1 MKLTLVR
8 RFRRSRGLT
17 LTAAVT
23 LLATVALTASSTPQ
37 PIEEVSLATSTPTG
51 PMELPDE
58 WMTAQRMS
66 DGSTELS
73 TAKYARARGEADQI
87 TGHTRKAYRHLAER
101 KWNFFGPSNIG
112 GRVVDIA
119 VDPQV
124 PDQVFIAAASGG
136 VWRSS
141 DAGATFQTAWPD
153 GWTQSMGAVAMTS
166 GGVLLAGTGEAQ
178 PGGGSITFGGDG
190 IYRSTDRG
198 ETWRHVGL
206 KDSHAIAR
214 FAIDP
219 GNENRIFAAAA
230 GNLFVPGGERGVYLS
245 EDGGQTW
252 RRALAPPNPTT
263 GATEV
268 VIDPSNPRRVYAAM
282 WDHLREPHQRTYG
295 GPGSSLWRSDD
306 GGRNW
311 QRMTNGLPTDADQ
324 GRWGLALAPDDP
336 QRLYAYVGTA
346 LGPFRAFFRSDDG
359 GDSWTQT
366 PVTAGQASQST
377 FSWWF
382 GKLFVDPT
390 DADHVFL
397 TGVNLMRSTNGAQSF
412 SSVGGVHADQHT
424 MRWDPKVPGRVY
436 LGNDGGFYRS
446 QANGASGWAKS
457 TYEPYTQ
464 FYTVDVAETDP
475 VLKVGGAQD
484 NGCNRGYTGVGG
496 PWSAIGCGDGLQ
508 VIIHPEQPNI
518 VFGCSQ
524 YGSCYR
530 SENSGAAP
538 RQNIGAGQTTSD
550 RRNWLTPLQFDPSDP
565 NVMYYAGNI
574 VNRSTDNGRTWTPIS
589 PDLTG
594 GGPNDPSGYPWGT
607 VTTIAAAPTDGNK
620 LYVGTD
626 DGRLWWTD
634 VLGGTWHRVDPGQLP
649 GTWVTRL
656 AVHPTDKNI
665 AYATFSGFRSGS
677 DRAHVMITRDGG
689 RTWQDIGQGLPD
701 APVNFIAPTAD
712 GLLLVGTDVGVFMSA
727 WNGGEW
733 AALGRNLPQA
743 AVMYLRYHETS
754 RQLTAATFG
763 RGVYDLTVP
772 KCPAAS
778 TRLPLKPTGVGVVGV
793 LASCGKR

>member
-8 RFRRSRGLT
+8 RYRGLT
-17 LTAAVT
+17 VTVAVA
-23 LLATVALTASSTPQ
+23 LLATVALTASSAPR
-37 PIEEVSLATSTPTG
+37 PVAEVSLSTNTPTG

-73 TAKYARARGEADQI
+73 TAKYASARSEAVKVA
-87 TGHTRKAYRHLAER
+87 GHTRKAYRHLAER
-101 KWNFFGPSNIG
+101 KWHFFGPSNIG

-119 VDPQV
+119 LDPHV
-124 PDQVFIAAASGG
+124 PDQLFIAAASGG
-136 VWRSS
+136 IWRSG
-141 DAGATFQTAWPD
+141 DAGATFETAWPD

-166 GGVLLAGTGEAQ
+166 KGVLLAGTGEAQ

-198 ETWRHVGL
+198 KTWRYVGL
-206 KDSHAIAR
+206 RGSHAIAR

-219 GNENRIFAAAA
+219 DNENRIFAAAA

-245 EDGGQTW
+245 ENAGKSW
-252 RRALAPPNPTT
+252 RRVLAPPNATT

-295 GPGSSLWRSDD
+295 GPGSSLWRSDN
-306 GGRNW
+306 GGRTW
-311 QRMTNGLPTDADQ
+311 QRMTTGLPTDADQ
-324 GRWGLALAPDDP
+324 GRWGLALAPNDP

-346 LGPFRAFFRSDDG
+346 LGPFRAFYRSDDG

-382 GKLFVDPT
+382 GKLFVDPA

-397 TGVNLMRSTNGAQSF
+397 TGVNLMRSTDGAQSF
-412 SSVGGVHADQHT
+412 SSVGGVHADQHS

-446 QANGASGWAKS
+446 QANGASGWVKS

-484 NGCNRGYTGVGG
+484 NGCNRGYSGVGG
-496 PWSAIGCGDGLQ
+496 PWTAIGCGDGLQ
-508 VIIHPEQPNI
+508 VIIHPEQSNI

-538 RQNIGAGQTTSD
+538 RQTIGAGQTTSD
-550 RRNWLTPLQFDPSDP
+550 RRNWLTPLQFDPTDP

-607 VTTIAAAPTDGNK
+607 ITTIAAAPTDGNK

-634 VLGGTWHRVDPGQLP
+634 DLGGTWHRVDPGQLP
-649 GTWVTRL
+649 GTWVTRV
-656 AVHPTDKNI
+656 AVHPTDANI

-689 RTWQDIGQGLPD
+689 RTWRDIGRGLPD
-701 APVNFIAPTAD
+701 APVNFVEPTTD

-733 AALGRNLPQA
+733 AALGANLPQA
-743 AVMYLRYHETS
+743 AVMYLRYHEPS

-763 RGVYDLTVP
+763 RGVHDLTVP

-778 TRLPLKPTGVGVVGV
+778 TRLPLKPTGVGVVGA
-793 LASCGKR
+793 LASCRKG

>member
-8 RFRRSRGLT
+8 RYRGLT
-17 LTAAVT
+17 MTVAVA
-23 LLATVALTASSTPQ
+23 LLATVALTASSAPR
-37 PIEEVSLATSTPTG
+37 PVAEVSLSTNTPTG

-73 TAKYARARGEADQI
+73 TAKYASARGEAVKVA
-87 TGHTRKAYRHLAER
+87 GHTRKAYRHLAER
-101 KWNFFGPSNIG
+101 KWHFFGPSNIG

-119 VDPQV
+119 LDPHV

-136 VWRSS
+136 IWRSS
-141 DAGATFQTAWPD
+141 DAGATFETAWPD

-166 GGVLLAGTGEAQ
+166 KGVLLAGTGEAQ

-198 ETWRHVGL
+198 KSWRYVGL
-206 KDSHAIAR
+206 RGSHAIAR

-245 EDGGQTW
+245 ENAGKSW
-252 RRALAPPNPTT
+252 RRVLAPPNATT

-295 GPGSSLWRSDD
+295 GPGSSLWRSDN
-306 GGRNW
+306 GGRTW
-311 QRMTNGLPTDADQ
+311 QRMTTGLPTDADQ
-324 GRWGLALAPDDP
+324 GRWGLALAPNDP

-346 LGPFRAFFRSDDG
+346 LGPFRAFYRSDDG

-382 GKLFVDPT
+382 GKLFVDPGN
-390 DADHVFL
+390 ADHVFL
-397 TGVNLMRSTNGAQSF
+397 TGVNLMRSTDGAQSF

-424 MRWDPKVPGRVY
+424 MRWDPKVPDRVY

-446 QANGASGWAKS
+446 QANGASGWVKS

-496 PWSAIGCGDGLQ
+496 PWTAIGCGDGLQ
-508 VIIHPEQPNI
+508 VIIHPEQSNI

-538 RQNIGAGQTTSD
+538 RQTIGAGQTTSD
-550 RRNWLTPLQFDPSDP
+550 RRNWLTPLQFDPTDP

-607 VTTIAAAPTDGNK
+607 ITTIAAAPTDGNK

-634 VLGGTWHRVDPGQLP
+634 DLGGTWHQVNPGQLP
-649 GTWVTRL
+649 GTWVTRV
-656 AVHPTDKNI
+656 AVHPTDENI

-689 RTWQDIGQGLPD
+689 STWRDIGRGLPD
-701 APVNFIAPTAD
+701 APVNFVEPTTD

-733 AALGRNLPQA
+733 AALGANLPQA

-763 RGVYDLTVP
+763 RGVHDLTVP

-778 TRLPLKPTGVGVVGV
+778 TRLPLKPTGVGVVGA
-793 LASCGKR
+793 LASCRKG

>member
-1 MKLTLVR
+1 M
-8 RFRRSRGLT
+8 
-17 LTAAVT
+17 TAA
-23 LLATVALTASSTPQ
+23 LALVAGVALTASSTPR
-37 PIEEVSLATSTPTG
+37 PVPESLATSTPTG

-66 DGSTELS
+66 DGSTDLS
-73 TAKYARARGEADQI
+73 TAKYTKARGEADQLAER
-87 TGHTRKAYRHLAER
+87 TRKAYRHLAER
-101 KWNFFGPSNIG
+101 EWNFFGPSNIG

-136 VWRSS
+136 VWKSR
-141 DAGATFQTAWPD
+141 DAGATFETAWPD

-166 GGVLLAGTGEAQ
+166 SGVLLAGTGEAQ

-198 ETWRHVGL
+198 KTWRHVGL
-206 KDSHAIAR
+206 KNSHAIAR

-219 GNENRIFAAAA
+219 SNENRIFAAAS

-245 EDGGQTW
+245 DNGGNSW
-252 RRALAPPNPTT
+252 RQVLAPPNATT

-268 VIDPSNPRRVYAAM
+268 VLDPSNPRRVYAAM

-306 GGRNW
+306 GGQSW

-324 GRWGLALAPDDP
+324 GRWGLALAPNDP

-346 LGPFRAFFRSDDG
+346 LGPFRAFYRSDNG
-359 GDSWTQT
+359 GDTWTQT

-382 GKLFVDPT
+382 GKLFVDPAN
-390 DADHVFL
+390 ADHVFL

-412 SSVGGVHADQHT
+412 SSVSGVHADQHA
-424 MRWDPKVPGRVY
+424 MRWDPKAPGRVY

-446 QANGASGWAKS
+446 QANGASGWVKS

-475 VLKVGGAQD
+475 LLKVGGAQD

-496 PWSAIGCGDGLQ
+496 PWTAIGCGDGLQ

-538 RQNIGAGQTTSD
+538 RQNIGSGQTTSD

-594 GGPNDPSGYPWGT
+594 GGPNDPNGYPWGT
-607 VTTIAAAPTDGNK
+607 ITTIAAAPTDGNK

-634 VLGGTWHRVDPGQLP
+634 DLGGTWNRVDQAQLP
-649 GTWVTRL
+649 GTWVTRV
-656 AVHPTDKNI
+656 AVHPTDENI

-677 DRAHVMITRDGG
+677 DRPHVMITRDGG
-689 RTWQDIGQGLPD
+689 RTWSDIGRGLPD
-701 APVNFIAPTAD
+701 APVNFVVPTAD

-733 AALGRNLPQA
+733 AALGGNLPQA
-743 AVMYLRYHETS
+743 AIMYLRYHEPS

-772 KCPAAS
+772 TCPAAS
-778 TRLPLKPTGVGVVGV
+778 TKLPLKPTGVGVVGV
-793 LASCGKR
+793 LSSCKKA

>member
-1 MKLTLVR
+1 M
-8 RFRRSRGLT
+8 
-17 LTAAVT
+17 TAAVA
-23 LLATVALTASSTPQ
+23 LLATVALTASSTPRSL
-37 PIEEVSLATSTPTG
+37 EEVSLATSTPTG

-73 TAKYARARGEADQI
+73 TAKYASARGEADRI
-87 TGHTRKAYRHLAER
+87 AGHTRTAYRHLAER

-141 DAGATFQTAWPD
+141 DAGATFETAWPD

-166 GGVLLAGTGEAQ
+166 QGVLLAGTGEAQ

-198 ETWRHVGL
+198 KTWRHVGL

-219 GNENRIFAAAA
+219 SNEDRIFAAAA

-245 EDGGQTW
+245 EDGGQNW

-324 GRWGLALAPDDP
+324 GRWGLALAPNDP
-336 QRLYAYVGTA
+336 RRLYAYVGTA

-382 GKLFVDPT
+382 GKLFVDPS

-446 QANGASGWAKS
+446 QANGASGWVKS
-457 TYEPYTQ
+457 IYEPYTQ

-538 RQNIGAGQTTSD
+538 RQNIGTGQTTSD

-634 VLGGTWHRVDPGQLP
+634 DLGGNWHRVDPGQLP
-649 GTWVTRL
+649 GTWVTRV

-701 APVNFIAPTAD
+701 APVNFVAPTAD

-743 AVMYLRYHETS
+743 AVMYLRYHENS

-772 KCPAAS
+772 TCPAAS

-793 LASCGKR
+793 LTSCGKR

>member
-1 MKLTLVR
+1 MRLTLAR
-8 RFRRSRGLT
+8 RYRGLAMT
-17 LTAAVT
+17 TSLGLVIA
-23 LLATVALTASSTPQ
+23 LALTASSAPRPVQ
-37 PIEEVSLATSTPTG
+37 ESLATNSPTG
-51 PMELPDE
+51 PMEIPDE

-66 DGSTELS
+66 DGSRDLS
-73 TAKYARARGEADQI
+73 VAKYAKARGEAHDLNLR
-87 TGHTRKAYRHLAER
+87 TRLLYRHLAQRE
-101 KWNFFGPSNIG
+101 WNFFGPSNIG

-124 PDQVFIAAASGG
+124 PDQIFIAAASGG
-136 VWRSS
+136 VWKSD
-141 DAGATFQTAWPD
+141 DAGATFETAWPD
-153 GWTQSMGAVAMTS
+153 DGTQSMGAVAMTS
-166 GGVLLAGTGEAQ
+166 DGVLFAGTGEAQ

-190 IYRSTDRG
+190 IYRSKDRG
-198 ETWRHVGL
+198 RTWRHVGL
-206 KDSHAIAR
+206 KDSHAIGR

-219 GNENRIFAAAA
+219 SNEDRIFAAAS
-230 GNLFVPGGERGVYLS
+230 GNLFVPGGQRGVYLS
-245 EDGGQTW
+245 ENGGNSWTQV
-252 RRALAPPNPTT
+252 LAPPNATT

-268 VIDPSNPRRVYAAM
+268 VIDPSNPRRMYAAM

-295 GPGSSLWRSDD
+295 GLGSSLWRSDD
-306 GGRNW
+306 AGRTW
-311 QRMTNGLPTDADQ
+311 SRMTNGLPTDADQ
-324 GRWGLALAPDDP
+324 GRWGIAVAPDNP

-346 LGPFRAFFRSDDG
+346 LGPFRAFYRSDDG

-382 GKLFVDPT
+382 GKLFVDPGNS
-390 DADHVFL
+390 DHVFL

-412 SSVGGVHADQHT
+412 SSVSGVHADQHA

-436 LGNDGGFYRS
+436 LGNDGGLYRS
-446 QANGASGWAKS
+446 EANGASGWVKA

-464 FYTVDVAETDP
+464 FYTVDVAQTDP

-484 NGCNRGYTGVGG
+484 NGCNRGYNGVGG
-496 PWSAIGCGDGLQ
+496 PWNAIGCGDGLQ
-508 VIIHPEQPNI
+508 VVIHPESPNI

-530 SENSGAAP
+530 SENSGGTP
-538 RQNIGAGQTTSD
+538 RQNIGTGQTTSQ

-574 VNRSTDNGRTWTPIS
+574 LNRSTDNGRTWTPIS

-594 GGPNDPSGYPWGT
+594 GGPNDPNGYPWGT
-607 VTTIAAAPTDGNK
+607 ITTVAAAPTDGNK

-634 VLGGTWHRVDPGQLP
+634 DLGQNWQQVDPGQLP

-656 AVHPTDKNI
+656 AVNPADKNI
-665 AYATFSGFRSGS
+665 AYATFSAFRSGS
-677 DRAHVMITRDGG
+677 DRSHVMMTRDGG
-689 RTWQDIGQGLPD
+689 RTWSNIGRGLPD
-701 APVNFIAPTAD
+701 APVNSVVPTAD

-733 AALGRNLPQA
+733 AALGTNLPQA
-743 AVMYLRYHETS
+743 AVMYLRYHESS

-772 KCPAAS
+772 RCPAAS
-778 TRLPLKPTGVGVVGV
+778 TKLPLKQTGVGVIGV
-793 LASCGKR
+793 LASCRAG

>member
-1 MKLTLVR
+1 MNLTHVR
-8 RFRRSRGLT
+8 RYRGLAMTAT
-17 LTAAVT
+17 LALVAG
-23 LLATVALTASSTPQ
+23 VALTASSTPR
-37 PIEEVSLATSTPTG
+37 PVPESLATSTPTG

-66 DGSTELS
+66 DGSTDLS
-73 TAKYARARGEADQI
+73 TAKYAKARGEADQLAER
-87 TGHTRKAYRHLAER
+87 TRKAYRHLAER

-136 VWRSS
+136 VWKSR
-141 DAGATFQTAWPD
+141 DAGATFETAWPD

-166 GGVLLAGTGEAQ
+166 SGVLLAGTGEAQ

-198 ETWRHVGL
+198 KTWRHVGL
-206 KDSHAIAR
+206 KNSHAIAR

-219 GNENRIFAAAA
+219 SNENRIFAAAS

-245 EDGGQTW
+245 DNGGNSW
-252 RRALAPPNPTT
+252 RQVLAPPNATT

-268 VIDPSNPRRVYAAM
+268 VVDPSNPRRVYAAM

-324 GRWGLALAPDDP
+324 GRWGLALAPNDP

-346 LGPFRAFFRSDDG
+346 LGPFRAFYRSDNG
-359 GDSWTQT
+359 GDTWTQT

-382 GKLFVDPT
+382 GKLFVDPAN
-390 DADHVFL
+390 ADHVFL

-412 SSVGGVHADQHT
+412 SSVSGVHADQHA
-424 MRWDPKVPGRVY
+424 MRWDPKAPGRVY

-446 QANGASGWAKS
+446 EANGASGWVKS

-496 PWSAIGCGDGLQ
+496 PWTAIGCGDGLQ

-538 RQNIGAGQTTSD
+538 RQSIGPGQTTSD

-594 GGPNDPSGYPWGT
+594 GGPNDPNGYPWGT
-607 VTTIAAAPTDGNK
+607 ITTIAAAPSDGNK

-634 VLGGTWHRVDPGQLP
+634 DLGGTWNRVDQAQLP
-649 GTWVTRL
+649 GTWVTRV
-656 AVHPTDKNI
+656 AVHPTDENI

-677 DRAHVMITRDGG
+677 DRPHVMITRDGG
-689 RTWQDIGQGLPD
+689 RTWSDIGRGLPD
-701 APVNFIAPTAD
+701 APVNFVVPTAD
-712 GLLLVGTDVGVFMSA
+712 GLLLVGTDVGLFMSA

-733 AALGRNLPQA
+733 AALGGNLPRA
-743 AVMYLRYHETS
+743 AIMYLRYHEPS

-772 KCPAAS
+772 RCPAAS

-793 LASCGKR
+793 LNSCRKA

>member
-17 LTAAVT
+17 LTAAVA
-23 LLATVALTASSTPQ
+23 LLATVALTASSTPR
-37 PIEEVSLATSTPTG
+37 PLEEVSLATSTPTG

-73 TAKYARARGEADQI
+73 TAKYTSARGEADRI
-87 TGHTRKAYRHLAER
+87 AGHTRTAYRHLAER
-101 KWNFFGPSNIG
+101 KWDFFGPSNIG

-141 DAGATFQTAWPD
+141 DAGATFETAWPD

-198 ETWRHVGL
+198 KTWRHVGL

-324 GRWGLALAPDDP
+324 GRWGLALAPNDP

-382 GKLFVDPT
+382 GKLFVDPS

-446 QANGASGWAKS
+446 QANGASGWVKS

-508 VIIHPEQPNI
+508 VIIHPEQSNI

-634 VLGGTWHRVDPGQLP
+634 DLGGTWHRVDPGQLP
-649 GTWVTRL
+649 GTWVTRV

-689 RTWQDIGQGLPD
+689 RTWGDIGRGLPD

-733 AALGRNLPQA
+733 AALGTNLPQT
-743 AVMYLRYHETS
+743 AVMYLRYHEDS
-754 RQLTAATFG
+754 RQLTSATFG

>member
-1 MKLTLVR
+1 MNLSFVR
-8 RFRRSRGLT
+8 RYRGLSI
-17 LTAAVT
+17 TAAVA
-23 LLATVALTASSTPQ
+23 LFASVALTAFSTPRPVQ
-37 PIEEVSLATSTPTG
+37 EVSLATNTPTG

-73 TAKYARARGEADQI
+73 TAKYTKARGEAKQI
-87 TGHTRKAYRHLAER
+87 AARTVNAYRPLAEQ

-136 VWRSS
+136 IWKSR
-141 DAGATFQTAWPD
+141 DAGATFEAAWPD
-153 GWTQSMGAVAMTS
+153 DGTQSMGAVAMTS
-166 GGVLLAGTGEAQ
+166 KGVLFAGTGEPQ

-190 IYRSTDRG
+190 IYRSKDRG
-198 ETWRHVGL
+198 KTWQHVGL
-206 KDSHAIAR
+206 RDSHAIAR

-219 GNENRIFAAAA
+219 SNEDRIFAAAS
-230 GNLFVPGGERGVYLS
+230 GNLFMPGGERGVYLS
-245 EDGGQTW
+245 EDGGDSWQLV
-252 RRALAPPNPTT
+252 LAPPNPTT

-268 VIDPSNPRRVYAAM
+268 VIDPTNPRRMYAAM

-306 GGRNW
+306 GGATW

-324 GRWGLALAPDDP
+324 GRWGLALAPNNP

-346 LGPFRAFFRSDDG
+346 LGPFRAFYRSDNG
-359 GDSWTQT
+359 GDTWTQT

-382 GKLFVDPT
+382 GKLYVDPT
-390 DADHVFL
+390 NADHVFL
-397 TGVNLMRSTNGAQSF
+397 TGVNLRRSTDGAQSF
-412 SSVGGVHADQHT
+412 SSVSGVHADQHA

-446 QANGASGWAKS
+446 EANGASGWVKS

-496 PWSAIGCGDGLQ
+496 PWDDIGCGDGLQ

-538 RQNIGAGQTTSD
+538 RQTIGSGQTTSQ
-550 RRNWLTPLQFDPSDP
+550 RRNWQTPLQFDPSDP

-607 VTTIAAAPTDGNK
+607 ITTIAAAPTDGNK

-634 VLGGTWHRVDPGQLP
+634 DLGGTWNRVDPAQLP
-649 GTWVTRL
+649 GTWVTRV

-689 RTWQDIGQGLPD
+689 RTWSDIGQGLPD
-701 APVNFIAPTAD
+701 APVNSVVPTAD
-712 GLLLVGTDVGVFMSA
+712 GLLLVGTDVGAFMSA

-733 AALGRNLPQA
+733 AALGTNLPQA
-743 AVMYLRYHETS
+743 PIMYLRYHEQS
-754 RQLTAATFG
+754 RQLTTATFG

-778 TRLPLKPTGVGVVGV
+778 TKLPLKDTGKGAVGV
-793 LASCGKR
+793 LASCHATT

>member
-1 MKLTLVR
+1 MSPTLVR
-8 RFRRSRGLT
+8 GRRALPVAAALAL
-17 LTAAVT
+17 LTAA
-23 LLATVALTASSTPQ
+23 ALTTSTPSARG
-37 PIEEVSLATSTPTG
+37 EESLATSSPTG
-51 PMELPDE
+51 PMELPAE
-58 WMTAQRMS
+58 WMTAQRLS
-66 DGSTELS
+66 DGSTNLS
-73 TAKYARARGEADQI
+73 AAKYAKARGEANRLAAR
-87 TGHTRKAYRHLAER
+87 TRSVYRPLADGDWR
-101 KWNFFGPSNIG
+101 FFGPGNIG

-124 PDQVFIAAASGG
+124 TDQIFIAAASGG
-136 VWRSS
+136 IWRSA
-141 DAGATFQTAWPD
+141 DAGATFAPAWPD
-153 GWTQSMGAVAMTS
+153 GGTQSMGAVAMTTD
-166 GGVLLAGTGEAQ
+166 GVLFAGTGEAQ

-190 IYRSTDRG
+190 VYRSRDRG
-198 ETWRHVGL
+198 RTWQRVGL
-206 KDSHAIAR
+206 ENSHAIAR

-219 GNENRIFAAAA
+219 GDQDRIFAAAA

-245 EDGGQTW
+245 EDGGDTW
-252 RRALAPPNPTT
+252 RQALAPPNATT

-268 VIDPSNPRRVYAAM
+268 VIDPRNPNRVYAAM

-324 GRWGLALAPDDP
+324 GRWGLALAPSDP
-336 QRLYAYVGTA
+336 DRLYAYVGTA
-346 LGPFRAFFRSDDG
+346 LGPFRAFYRSDDG
-359 GDSWTQT
+359 GDTWTQT
-366 PVTAGQASQST
+366 PVNANQASQST

-382 GKLFVDPT
+382 GKLFVDPA
-390 DADHVFL
+390 DANHVFL
-397 TGVNLMRSTNGAQSF
+397 TGVNLRRSTDGARSF
-412 SSVGGVHADQHT
+412 GNVGGVHADQHVL
-424 MRWDPKVPGRVY
+424 RWDPKVPGRAY

-446 QANGASGWAKS
+446 DDNGVGGWVKS

-484 NGCNRGYTGVGG
+484 NGCNRGYSGVGG
-496 PWSAIGCGDGLQ
+496 PWNAIGCGDGLQ
-508 VIIHPEQPNI
+508 VIIHPENPNI

-530 SENSGAAP
+530 SENAGAAP
-538 RQNIGAGQTTSD
+538 RQSIGPGQTTSD

-565 NVMYYAGNI
+565 NVMYYAGNV
-574 VNRSTDNGRTWTPIS
+574 VNRSTDNGRTWTAIS

-607 VTTIAAAPTDGNK
+607 ITTIAAAPTDGDK

-634 VLGGTWHRVDPGQLP
+634 DLGGTWNRVDPAQLP
-649 GTWVTRL
+649 GTWVTRV
-656 AVHPTDKNI
+656 AVHPSDANI
-665 AYATFSGFRSGS
+665 AYATFSAFRSGS
-677 DRAHVMITRDGG
+677 DRAHVMMTRDGG
-689 RTWQDIGQGLPD
+689 RTWTDIGRGLPD
-701 APVNFIAPTAD
+701 APVNSVVPTSD
-712 GLLLVGTDVGVFMSA
+712 GLLLVGTDVGVFVSA

-733 AALGRNLPQA
+733 ASLGAELPAA
-743 AVMYLRYHETS
+743 AVMYLRYHEPT

-763 RGVYDLTVP
+763 RGVHDLTVP
-772 KCPAAS
+772 RCPAAS
-778 TRLPLKPTGVGVVGV
+778 TRLPLRDPGAGVVGV
-793 LASCGKR
+793 LASCRAA

>member
-1 MKLTLVR
+1 MNLTHVR
-8 RFRRSRGLT
+8 RYRGLAM
-17 LTAAVT
+17 TAA
-23 LLATVALTASSTPQ
+23 LALVAGVALTASSTPR
-37 PIEEVSLATSTPTG
+37 PVPESLATSTPTG

-66 DGSTELS
+66 DGSTDLS
-73 TAKYARARGEADQI
+73 TAKYTKARGEADQLAER
-87 TGHTRKAYRHLAER
+87 TRKAYRHLAER
-101 KWNFFGPSNIG
+101 EWNFFGPSNIG

-136 VWRSS
+136 VWKSR
-141 DAGATFQTAWPD
+141 DAGATFETAWPD

-166 GGVLLAGTGEAQ
+166 SGVLLAGTGEAQ

-198 ETWRHVGL
+198 KTWRHVGL
-206 KDSHAIAR
+206 KNSHAIAR

-219 GNENRIFAAAA
+219 SNENRIFAAAS

-245 EDGGQTW
+245 DNGGNSW
-252 RRALAPPNPTT
+252 RQVLAPPNATT

-268 VIDPSNPRRVYAAM
+268 VLDPSNPRRVYAAM

-306 GGRNW
+306 GGQSW

-324 GRWGLALAPDDP
+324 GRWGLALAPNDP

-346 LGPFRAFFRSDDG
+346 LGPFRAFYRSDNG
-359 GDSWTQT
+359 GDTWTQT

-382 GKLFVDPT
+382 GKLFVDPAN
-390 DADHVFL
+390 ADHVFL

-412 SSVGGVHADQHT
+412 SSVSGVHADQHA
-424 MRWDPKVPGRVY
+424 MRWDPKAPGRVY

-446 QANGASGWAKS
+446 QANGASGWVKS

-475 VLKVGGAQD
+475 LLKVGGAQD

-496 PWSAIGCGDGLQ
+496 PWTAIGCGDGLQ

-538 RQNIGAGQTTSD
+538 RQNIGSGQTTSD

-594 GGPNDPSGYPWGT
+594 GGPNDPNGYPWGT
-607 VTTIAAAPTDGNK
+607 ITTIAAAPTDGNK

-634 VLGGTWHRVDPGQLP
+634 DLGGTWNRVDQAQLP
-649 GTWVTRL
+649 GTWVTRV
-656 AVHPTDKNI
+656 AVHPTDENI

-677 DRAHVMITRDGG
+677 DRPHVMITRDGG
-689 RTWQDIGQGLPD
+689 RTWSDIGRGLPD
-701 APVNFIAPTAD
+701 APVNFVVPTAD

-733 AALGRNLPQA
+733 AALGGNLPQA
-743 AVMYLRYHETS
+743 AIMYLRYHEPS

-772 KCPAAS
+772 TCPAAS
-778 TRLPLKPTGVGVVGV
+778 TKLPLKPTGVGVVGV
-793 LASCGKR
+793 LSSCKKA

>member
-1 MKLTLVR
+1 MKLTLIR
-8 RFRRSRGLT
+8 RYRGLT
-17 LTAAVT
+17 MTAAVA
-23 LLATVALTASSTPQ
+23 LLATVALTASSTPGPAQ
-37 PIEEVSLATSTPTG
+37 EVSLATSTPTG

-66 DGSTELS
+66 DGSTDLS
-73 TAKYARARGEADQI
+73 TAKYTKARGEADLVAA
-87 TGHTRKAYRHLAER
+87 HTRKAYRHLAER
-101 KWNFFGPSNIG
+101 PWSFFGPSNIG

-136 VWRSS
+136 IWRSG
-141 DAGATFQTAWPD
+141 DAGATFETAWPD
-153 GWTQSMGAVAMTS
+153 DGTQSMGAVAMTS
-166 GGVLLAGTGEAQ
+166 DGVLFAGTGEAQ

-198 ETWRHVGL
+198 KTWRHVGL
-206 KDSHAIAR
+206 RDSHAIAR

-219 GNENRIFAAAA
+219 TDEDRIFAAAS
-230 GNLFVPGGERGVYLS
+230 GNLFKPGGQRGVYLS
-245 EDGGQTW
+245 ENGGDSW
-252 RRALAPPNPTT
+252 RQVLAPPNPTT

-268 VIDPSNPRRVYAAM
+268 LIDPTNPRRMYAAM

-306 GGRNW
+306 GGRTW

-324 GRWGLALAPDDP
+324 GRWGLALAPNDP

-346 LGPFRAFFRSDDG
+346 LGPFRAFYRSDDG
-359 GDSWTQT
+359 GDTWTQT

-390 DADHVFL
+390 NADHVFL

-446 QANGASGWAKS
+446 EANGAGGWVKS

-508 VIIHPEQPNI
+508 VIIHPEDPTI

-538 RQNIGAGQTTSD
+538 RQTIGAGQTTSA

-565 NVMYYAGNI
+565 DVMYYAGNI
-574 VNRSTDNGRTWTPIS
+574 VNRSTDNGRTWTAIS

-607 VTTIAAAPTDGNK
+607 ITTIAAAPSDGDT

-634 VLGGTWHRVDPGQLP
+634 DLGGTWHQVDPAQLP
-649 GTWVTRL
+649 GTWVTRV
-656 AVHPTDKNI
+656 AVHPTDEDI

-677 DRAHVMITRDGG
+677 DRPHVMITRDGG
-689 RTWQDIGQGLPD
+689 RTWSDIGQGLPD
-701 APVNFIAPTAD
+701 APVNSIVPTAD

-733 AALGRNLPQA
+733 AALGTDLPQA
-743 AVMYLRYHETS
+743 PVMYLRYHEPT
-754 RQLTAATFG
+754 RQLTSATFG

-772 KCPAAS
+772 RCPAAS
-778 TRLPLKPTGVGVVGV
+778 TKLPLKPTGVGVVGV
-793 LASCGKR
+793 LSSCKKA